1 MEEEIMDMEK
11 SLASDRE
18 ILELVTLLK
27 KYRLKDDANNVF
39 ETATY
44 VDMIER
50 KLDDVTNELVEV
62 RKQLQELQD
71 KTIGDVIK
79 KSISD
84 MVNKAEV
91 RISEMRATLSEVK
104 AEMKSKASE
113 IVQNVRWKGRVAL
126 VKISEFVG
134 IKDKLASMHNKL
146 KEGIVDTDKT
156 IAKIE
161 AFGEGMRNASQT
173 AANTFR
179 TFADKEEVDYANKEK
194 KFSKTEMLKK
204 PWKWQKNVY
213 ESMSRHIEAAIGNVM
228 KLSLDVQMHDMEKMW
243 DKLYEQKSEAKN
255 EMGTVLAEPLSYGE
269 VKKEGKS
276 R

>member
-1 MEEEIMDMEK
+1 MDMEK